1 MMAAPH
7 LGLSTDSDSLIIR
20 YNTEHLPGIKMKT
33 RQRKSAIMLGPVS
46 TVEVINNLMK
56 CEILHAIWS
65 FSVAEQEFLSLE

>member
-7 LGLSTDSDSLIIR
+7 LGFSTDSDSLIIR

-33 RQRKSAIMLGPVS
+33 RQRKSEIMLGPVF

-65 FSVAEQEFLSLE
+65 FCVAEQESLSLE